1 MRKIARFLISRRRL
15 PVVALLFLLALSQQ
29 TAFGAEPKITVE
41 VGKSG
46 DAFIVNAL
54 IDLQAPL
61 EVAWEAF
68 VDIDHMTN
76 FLDNLT
82 YSKVISRTGNV
93 LVARQE
99 GVARYGPFS
108 YSFVSER
115 EVRLDPMKRIVS
127 KSLSGTLKRMQS
139 EAIFIP
145 VDQGVRIKYS
155 AEIVPDSILARM
167 FGQSVVRHEVSEQ
180 FVSMSKEI
188 LRRAGIGASEGN
200 SPAVSVR
207 AAEAN

>member
-1 MRKIARFLISRRRL
+1 MRKIARFVIDLRHL
-15 PVVALLFLLALSQQ
+15 PVVALLLLLALSQQ
-29 TAFGAEPKITVE
+29 AAFGAEPKITVE
-41 VGKSG
+41 VEKRG

-54 IDLQAPL
+54 MDIQVPL
-61 EVAWEAF
+61 EVAWGVF
-68 VDIDHMTN
+68 VDIDHMTG

-93 LVARQE
+93 LVVRQE

-115 EVRLDPMKRIVS
+115 EVRLDPMKRIVTRN
-127 KSLSGTLKRMQS
+127 LSGTLKRMQS
-139 EAIFIP
+139 EATFVP

-155 AEIVPDSILARM
+155 AEIAPDSLLARV
-167 FGQSVVRHEVSEQ
+167 FGQSVVWHEVSDQ
-180 FVSMSKEI
+180 FASMSKEM
-188 LRRAGIGASEGN
+188 LRRHAIGADAGN

-207 AAEAN
+207 PAETN